1 MKSIVSRARCA
12 AIAIF
17 CAAIAAACTSSSP
30 VDIDSTSEAAG
41 NASKL
46 EVSPLQV
53 DFGTSG
59 TTASVTLK
67 NTSNT
72 ALTWTASENAGW
84 LALGSKS
91 GTVWSGSPNKL
102 SLSVQRSGLA
112 AGKYTTG
119 VTISADKGGGSET
132 VSVSMTVSSTA
143 TSSGQLSV
151 SPLQVNFGNTGTNAS
166 VTLTNSG
173 NTSLTWTASESVG
186 WLALGATSG
195 TIAAQSQ
202 KTLSMSANRTG
213 KSAGTYTTN
222 VQFAAG
228 TAGSATASVS
238 MTVPSTSTSVTLAGQ
253 LVDQFDGHALTGLTV
268 QYDGKST
275 KTDGSGR
282 FTIAGSPTSAL
293 QQLTLSGTGVHR
305 RVTFARTGDSQWRV
319 APSSFSMTAFN
330 DVARDEFGPGTVR
343 WIAPPTVYVDSRP
356 EGFTSAELGTWIS
369 QVKVQAAEFV
379 SKWTGAAINPAAV
392 IVTSNPP
399 SDFSPGTIVI
409 HFSENSSDYGGSSTT
424 IGYARLYYSFNRS
437 ISSSAVWLR
446 YLRYS
451 GTTGASK
458 RKGILGHELG
468 HAMGLGHMNGGT
480 PSFMQSSIGS
490 NTDLNAFDRQV
501 ASLLYTRSPNN
512 TSPDTDSS
520 SSYLGILVPSGLP
533 IAREWM
539 CDAGEELTSS

>member
-12 AIAIF
+12 AIAIL

-46 EVSPLQV
+46 EVSPIQV

-91 GTVWSGSPNKL
+91 GMVWSDSPKNL

-112 AGKYTTG
+112 AGKYTTDM
-119 VTISADKGGGSET
+119 TISANKGGGSET

-143 TSSGQLSV
+143 ASSGQLSV
-151 SPLQVNFGNTGTNAS
+151 SPLQVNFGSTGTNAS

-173 NTSLTWTASESVG
+173 NTSLTWTANESAG

-253 LVDQFDGHALTGLTV
+253 LVDQFDGHALSGLTV
-268 QYDGKST
+268 QYDGKSA

-282 FTIAGSPTSAL
+282 FTITGSPNSVL

-305 RVTFARTGDSQWRV
+305 RVTFARTGDIQWRV
-319 APSSFSMTAFN
+319 APSTFDMSAFN
-330 DVARDEFGPGTVR
+330 DVARDEYGSGTVR
-343 WIAPPTVYVDSRP
+343 WVAPPTIYVDSRP
-356 EGFTSAELGTWIS
+356 EGFTSAELSTWIS

-379 SKWTGAAINPAAV
+379 SKWTGATIKPAAV

-399 SDFSPGTIVI
+399 SDNSPGTIVI
-409 HFSENSSDYGGSSTT
+409 HFSEDDSRYGNNSTY
-424 IGYARLYYSFNRS
+424 IGYARMSYSSSGS
-437 ISSSAVWLR
+437 ITGSAVWLR

-468 HAMGLGHMNGGT
+468 HAMGYGHMNGET
-480 PSFMQSSIGS
+480 LSFMEPSLGTK
-490 NTDLNAFDRQV
+490 TDLSAFDSHA
-501 ASLLYTRSPNN
+501 ASLLYTRSPHN
-512 TSPDTDSS
+512 TSPDTDSW
-520 SSYLGILVPSGLP
+520 SSYRGLLVPSGLP
-533 IAREWM
+533 IAMEWV
-539 CDAGEELTSS
+539 CEAEE